1 MISSWTETVAQIL
14 RTQLPGIRINYLAQD
29 VSSILSQNPS
39 TVSGIILT
47 HPAIGNVISEQV
59 LHAIGCPHILP
70 SALFSVCQQGSTENP
85 RGTFAAFQKQAEGSS
100 LNPLGT
106 LQAIRLML
114 EALGLAREADLL
126 NSAIV
131 KTLEPIELIGSNTRT
146 IDIGGPQQRNASPF
160 IERVLDHLDRYL
172 EAVNIVEAASHWSP
186 SLIELPSS
194 RLYTPRK
201 SRPMGVIEKIM
212 AHAGL
217 GLELAEVKTN
227 DMICVKVD
235 WILTSELLWAEMEKT
250 YNQMKRPRVISKRSL
265 TAGYRSYRRSAYKS
279 STSSTEAY

>member
-131 KTLEPIELIGSNTRT
+131 NTLEPIELIGSNTRT
-146 IDIGGPQQRNASPF
+146 IDIGGSSTA
-160 IERVLDHLDRYL
+160 ERIPVYR
-172 EAVNIVEAASHWSP
+172 ESFG
-186 SLIELPSS
+186 SS
-194 RLYTPRK
+194 RPL
-201 SRPMGVIEKIM
+201 SRSCE
-212 AHAGL
+212 H
-217 GLELAEVKTN
+217 
-227 DMICVKVD
+227 
-235 WILTSELLWAEMEKT
+235 S
-250 YNQMKRPRVISKRSL
+250 
-265 TAGYRSYRRSAYKS
+265 
-279 STSSTEAY
+279 